1 MQKLTGKE
9 LATLQA
15 QAAGFS
21 TSNHVRY
28 LSEALEATRATG
40 DPVEGLALLRALP
53 EAGYAGRRGGE
64 QKEIDALNDVGAW
77 LEQRL
82 LRDPRVLTERVVLEL
97 AWIRRHAGIAEAE
110 AKAGRVGPRPAQQTR
125 PGGPGMQPRHHPSA
139 HKALRFGDRIDR
151 IRQRREEAERSAR
164 AAVAV
169 VRAPPSA
176 AAAPAREPLPD
187 RLPDVIEVEFVSF
200 AEARKARQDARKREK
215 REKLPKER
223 FLPIQ
228 PVDPRLR
235 PLATGL
241 VCSTWLAG
249 FWDVVDSIAAADGVP
264 RPFFVR
270 GIQVRDGKLVVH
282 AVFTERLKA
291 ESTT

>member
-1 MQKLTGKE
+1 MQKLTSKE

-28 LSEALEATRATG
+28 LSEALEATKATG

-64 QKEIDALNDVGAW
+64 QKEVDALNDVGAW
-77 LEQRL
+77 IEQRL
-82 LRDPRVLTERVVLEL
+82 LRDPRVLAERVVLEL
-97 AWIRRHAGIAEAE
+97 AWIRRHARIAAAE
-110 AKAGRVGPRPAQQTR
+110 VRAGRAGERPVQQTR
-125 PGGPGMQPRHHPSA
+125 PNSPSKHPMHHSSGRPT
-139 HKALRFGDRIDR
+139 LRFGDRLDR
-151 IRQRREEAERSAR
+151 VRQRREEAERAAR
-164 AAVAV
+164 AAVAA
-169 VRAPPSA
+169 VRAPPSV
-176 AAAPAREPLPD
+176 AAAPAQEPLPD

-215 REKLPKER
+215 LDKLPKER
-223 FLPIQ
+223 LLPIQ

-235 PLATGL
+235 PLAAGL

-249 FWDVVDSIAAADGVP
+249 FWDVVDSIATAGGVS

-270 GIQVRDGKLVVH
+270 GIEVRDGKRVVQT
-282 AVFTERLKA
+282 VFSERFKA
-291 ESTT
+291 EPTL